1 MDNKIVESICNL
13 LQYSLFSVTIIFA
26 VSIVFIMF
34 GVGLKPID
42 KDEEE
47 EDDK

>member
-1 MDNKIVESICNL
+1 MDNKIVELICNL
-13 LQYSLFSVTIIFA
+13 LQYSLFSVIIIFA
-26 VSIVFIMF
+26 ASIVLIAFD
-34 GVGLKPID
+34 VGLKP